1 MKGNFNYANEQI
13 RKIINNAPL
22 GFPRPGMAWACWFGN
37 TSWFLCNTLQRLRR
51 VVGADNN
58 KKKPNKQT
66 NVLKNI
72 TNKLLRSL
80 EGHHQS
86 VKGKLMARL
95 KELN

>member
-1 MKGNFNYANEQI
+1 MHRWAFQGQGWLGHVGLVIQVGFCVILSRGCGELWVQI
-13 RKIINNAPL
+13 
-22 GFPRPGMAWACWFGN
+22 
-37 TSWFLCNTLQRLRR
+37 TT
-51 VVGADNN
+51 